1 VVQRT
6 REIGTRLALGGDRWR
21 VIAAIARR
29 PLAQIGIGIAAGGAL
44 VLMAFVGMFASA
56 PTPLESGM
64 IAAYAAL
71 MLGVC
76 LSACVVPIRR
86 ALRLEPSQVLRGDG

>member
-1 VVQRT
+1 
-6 REIGTRLALGGDRWR
+6 
-21 VIAAIARR
+21 
-29 PLAQIGIGIAAGGAL
+29 
-44 VLMAFVGMFASA
+44 MAFVGMFASA
-56 PTPLESGM
+56 PTLLESSM

-86 ALRLEPSQVLRGDG
+86 ALRLEPSQVLRGNE